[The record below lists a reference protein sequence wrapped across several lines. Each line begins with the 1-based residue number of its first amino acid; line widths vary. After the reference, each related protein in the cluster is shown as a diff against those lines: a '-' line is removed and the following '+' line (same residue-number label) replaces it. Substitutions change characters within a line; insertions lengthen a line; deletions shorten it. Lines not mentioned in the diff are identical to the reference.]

1 MNHAAEVMHA
11 RLTPAGWA
19 HLCSRG
25 AWVMPPHLELLLS
38 EVLLCIGRG
47 GRLLVSMPPRHGKSW
62 TISRFVPGWYLGTY
76 PDRRVILA
84 SYEADFASSWG
95 RQVRRDLDEH
105 GAEVFGVAVAGDSS
119 AAHRWDIEGRRGG
132 MQTAGVGGPMTGKG
146 ADLLIVDDPVK
157 NAEEADSETLR
168 DRTWEWWTSTAYT
181 RLEPGAAAIVLMTRW
196 HQDDLAGRI
205 LAHDAASWRV
215 LNLPAV
221 ADGPDALDREPG
233 AALWPARYDEDAL
246 AKIRRGTSSR
256 VWSALYQGSPTP
268 DEGGVIRRPWIRYY
282 EALPDVPQMRFVQ
295 SWDATF
301 KETEGGSWVVGQ
313 VWAYRPDFGTRY
325 LVDEVRF
332 RGDFVDTLEAIRTL
346 SAKHP
351 KAGVRLI
358 EEKANGAAIL
368 STLKRAGVGG
378 VIPVQVD
385 GRHGSKAAR
394 LSAVA
399 PYYEAGD
406 VLYPSPK
413 IAPWIHD
420 HIEEIVS
427 FPTGM
432 ADDRCDAASQ
442 ALSWI
447 AQAAARSG
455 PPVPVSAPT
464 RVERDVSDLLTGG
477 ARRLDWS

>member
-1 MNHAAEVMHA
+1 MHA

-25 AWVMPPHLELLLS
+25 QWVMPPHLELLLT
-38 EVLLCIGRG
+38 EVLDCIGRG

-105 GAEVFGVAVAGDSS
+105 GREVYGVAVAGDSS

-157 NAEEADSETLR
+157 NSEEADSATLR
-168 DRTWEWWTSTAYT
+168 DRAWGWWTSTAYT

-205 LAHDAASWRV
+205 LANDREAWRV
-215 LNLPAV
+215 VNLPAV
-221 ADGPDALDREPG
+221 AFGGDALGRDPG
-233 AALWPARYDEDAL
+233 AALWPARYDADAL
-246 AKIRRGTSSR
+246 ARIKRGTSAR

-268 DEGGVIRRPWIRYY
+268 DEGGVIKRGWLRFYK
-282 EALPDVPQMRFVQ
+282 ELPSTPDMAFVQ

-301 KETEGGSWVVGQ
+301 KDTTDGSWVVGQ
-313 VWAYRPDFGTRY
+313 VWAYRPSMGVRY

-332 RGDFVDTLEAIRTL
+332 RGDFVDTLDAIRSL

-351 KAGVRLI
+351 RATVRLI
-358 EEKANGAAIL
+358 EEKANGSAIL
-368 STLKRAGVGG
+368 SVLKREGVSG

-385 GRHGSKAAR
+385 GKHGSKAAR
-394 LSAVA
+394 LSSVA
-399 PYYEAGD
+399 PYFEAGD
-406 VLYPSPK
+406 VLLPDPSV
-413 IAPWIHD
+413 APWIHD
-420 HIEEIVS
+420 YVEELVS

-432 ADDRCDAASQ
+432 ADDRCDSTSQ

-447 AQAAARSG
+447 GERCQSYG
-455 PPVPVSAPT
+455 APT
-464 RVERDVSDLLTGG
+464 GVAAPPRADSVGNLWGG
-477 ARRLDWS
+477 GDRRRLEWD